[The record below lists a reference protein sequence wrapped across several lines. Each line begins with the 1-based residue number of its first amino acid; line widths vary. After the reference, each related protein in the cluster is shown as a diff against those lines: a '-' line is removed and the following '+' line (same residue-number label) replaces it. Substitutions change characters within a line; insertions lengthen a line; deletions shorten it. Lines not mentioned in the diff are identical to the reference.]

1 MKKLLVTGAG
11 GFLGLR
17 ITLYYSSTYELL
29 ACSHKDLDITDAR
42 STELL
47 FQSWKPDL
55 VIHCAAISD
64 TGTAERNPALSE
76 AVNLQGT
83 IHIARACQMT
93 GAKLIY
99 MSSDQV
105 YNGITGQTPCQETL
119 RLNPPTVYGRHKL
132 LAEQA
137 VTELLPDAVG
147 LRLTWMYDLPDSPY
161 KLNRNLLVNL
171 TNACLDHEIIKASTH
186 EYRGITNVWEVI
198 KQLADCVRL
207 PGGVYNFGCE
217 NRLNSYN
224 TFLSTAKML
233 QLPEPEKWI
242 LPDEERPPRNLGMDL
257 TFLRNHGLDFPDTL
271 DGIQQALC

>member
-17 ITLYYSSTYELL
+17 IALYYSSTYELL

-42 STELL
+42 STEQF

-64 TGTAERNPALSE
+64 TGTAERNPDLSE

-119 RLNPPTVYGRHKL
+119 RLSPPTVYGRHKL

-137 VTELLPDAVG
+137 ITELLPDAVG

-171 TNACLDHEIIKASTH
+171 TDACRNHGIIKVSTH

-198 KQLADCVRL
+198 KRLADCVRL

-217 NRLNSYN
+217 NRLNSYD
-224 TFLSTAKML
+224 TFLAAARML

-257 TFLRNHGLDFPDTL
+257 TCIRNHGLDFPDTL
-271 DGIQQALC
+271 DGILEALC

>member
-17 ITLYYSSTYELL
+17 IALYYSSTYELL

-42 STELL
+42 STEQF

-64 TGTAERNPALSE
+64 TGTAERNPDLSE

-119 RLNPPTVYGRHKL
+119 RLSPPTVYGRHKL

-137 VTELLPDAVG
+137 ITELLPDAVG

-171 TNACLDHEIIKASTH
+171 TDACRNHGIIKVSTH

-198 KQLADCVRL
+198 KRLADCVRL

-217 NRLNSYN
+217 NRLNSYD
-224 TFLSTAKML
+224 TFLAAARML

-257 TFLRNHGLDFPDTL
+257 TCIRNHGLDFPNTL
-271 DGIQQALC
+271 DGILQALC